1 MAQETEVWY
10 PVHRNAGVTR
20 EWVKAKT
27 GEEWKSTGGGG
38 SRVPRTGTREPKP
51 RGHPEGKQ
59 RPTINEPSLAQE
71 RGDLVA
77 FPGNERTQSRTH
89 CGML

>member
-27 GEEWKSTGGGG
+27 GEGWKSGAKNSDPGAQTQ
-38 SRVPRTGTREPKP
+38 GTP
-51 RGHPEGKQ
+51 
-59 RPTINEPSLAQE
+59 
-71 RGDLVA
+71 
-77 FPGNERTQSRTH
+77 
-89 CGML
+89 